1 MATVADY
8 LIKLDELRDALARN
22 LAILGVPA
30 QETEALQTLIPKI
43 LKIPVGDIS
52 QEYQQATFLVESF
65 PCTFGFLSYREYAS
79 FVGIT
84 AISGLNR
91 IKSAR
96 MELRGQGVE
105 LLDITAEGWANT
117 KAQGIVT
124 LTKEL
129 PVGTSR
135 FDLQGWI
142 DQITLRAQADVIG
155 VATLSVIGADT
166 GTQYQANGAL
176 KFRFARNSWSSL
188 EAIYP
193 TWAALEAEKLTW
205 EDVENKGKP

>member
-1 MATVADY
+1 MATIADY
-8 LIKLDELRDALARN
+8 LIELDKLRNN
-22 LAILGVPA
+22 LAQNLVTLGVPA

-52 QEYQQATFLVESF
+52 QEYQKTAFLIETF
-65 PCTFGFLSYREYAS
+65 PCTFGFLSYGESAS

-91 IKSAR
+91 INRAR

-105 LLDITAEGWANT
+105 LLDITAEGWDIT
-117 KAQGIVT
+117 KAQGVVT
-124 LTKEL
+124 LTREL
-129 PVGTSR
+129 PTGTSR

-155 VATLSVIGADT
+155 VATLSVTGADT
-166 GTQYQANGAL
+166 GTQYQASGSM
-176 KFRFARNSWSSL
+176 KFRFTRNSWAAL
-188 EAIYP
+188 EKVYP
-193 TWAALEAEKLTW
+193 TWAVIEAESPTW